1 MQPMDEKVSR
11 RRISLILGSLAA
23 VPAHAQSKQ
32 AEMAIH
38 QEIDFKT
45 APARIY
51 ATLLDAKQFSA
62 FTKDA
67 AEIEPQPGAAFKL
80 FGGRIEGR
88 NVELSPNQRIV
99 QAWRPASWPA
109 GVYSIVRFELV
120 ARASGTRIVLDHAG
134 FPEDKREGL
143 SEGWPVNY
151 WAPLHKY
158 LNA

>member
-1 MQPMDEKVSR
+1 MVQCNRWTKKYRGLDKR
-11 RRISLILGSLAA
+11 LILGSLAA

-99 QAWRPASWPA
+99 QAWRPASWPRNQRSRRLCDL
-109 GVYSIVRFELV
+109 GWL
-120 ARASGTRIVLDHAG
+120 HAHPEPESFWITPG
-134 FPEDKREGL
+134 FPRTNGK
-143 SEGWPVNY
+143 V
-151 WAPLHKY
+151 
-158 LNA
+158 